1 MKQKVIKVGKHSLA
15 AIIPAKFVHTLGIK
29 AGDWVNVKTNT
40 QASKISLFF
49 SGVMQLVLPSS
60 DNIKKSK

>member
-15 AIIPAKFVHTLGIK
+15 AIIPAKFVHALGIK

-40 QASKISLFF
+40 QAGRISLLF

-60 DNIKKSK
+60 ESNKKSK